1 MGTVTARQPKSVT
14 RRRHARRGAMLLVT
28 LVIIAVLTLIAADLA
43 YRMDAEVLGVRGLGD
58 LQQAR
63 TAAESGLSRAILL
76 LRDDRTNMDL
86 WYNNPA
92 SFRRVPVYMPAKMTG
107 EDSINAGSEA
117 ETDKETVPN
126 QEVWRYSIVAVEQV
140 GQDAED
146 AQIRYGITDEAGK
159 LNLNV
164 ATRAQIIR
172 LLDQFKHENISSQ
185 DLADCLLDWLDKDDV
200 QRSTKSAESR
210 HYMTRTPAYRAR
222 NGSLATIDELLMIKG
237 FNALLLY
244 GEDRNRNGW
253 LDENEDDG
261 EEGAFPPDNGDGK
274 LDRGLLNCVTI
285 FSWDWNLANDNK
297 ARVDINRTDFKNV
310 EKLPKEIQEELS
322 PEVIQFIADAKD
334 RGYRFRS
341 IGEIYNLQVY
351 EDGKTNYDKA
361 WRDFY
366 GTFRQETRQKS
377 PEEQAEE
384 EAGQE
389 AGGENGEGQNGQGQ
403 NGGGE
408 NGDGQNMDGGNQEEN
423 GENGGGPD
431 AENGEGGN
439 AGDRGGNRNNT
450 RGGERRGGNR
460 DEANADED
468 GENPPSN
475 GDSAEEDE
483 ANGPGRDKNR
493 GRRQQSV
500 RGADS
505 NTGGGRRAG
514 SGRNPGR
521 NNDENA
527 QDNDG
532 SDLTDLG
539 NDREGNNGGGRRGGS
554 GRNNGNENADE
565 NGGREGGR
573 NEEAGG
579 GRNGQAAGENADGE
593 NANGEN
599 NGEEGEGEEEEV
611 GKGTPI
617 VSPARP
623 EDMHVLFDR
632 LTVSRTP
639 VLAGQINV
647 NTAPL
652 QVLMSIV
659 GMTREEADAIVAR
672 RNQVEG
678 IEKRTPA
685 WLVANGALQPERF
698 AVLCNQFT
706 GRSIQFTID
715 VIGFADHTGTA
726 RRIQAVVE
734 MRGHMAQIKYYRDI
748 TGLGLGFPVK
758 DDERSEGLAF
768 SKVQP

>member
-1 MGTVTARQPKSVT
+1 
-14 RRRHARRGAMLLVT
+14 MLLVT

-43 YRMDAEVLGVRGLGD
+43 YRMDAEVLGVAGLGD

-63 TAAESGLSRAILL
+63 TAAESGLSRSILL
-76 LRDDRTNMDL
+76 LRNDRTNMDL

-92 SFRRVPVYMPAKMTG
+92 AFRRVPVYMPAKITG

-126 QEVWRYSIVAVEQV
+126 EQVWRYSLVAVEQI

-146 AQIRYGITDEAGK
+146 VQIRYGLTDEAGK
-159 LNLNV
+159 LNLNI

-172 LLDQFKHENISSQ
+172 LLDQFKHETMSSQ
-185 DLADCLLDWLDKDDV
+185 DLADCLLDWRDKDDI
-200 QRSTKSAESR
+200 QSSDKSAESR
-210 HYMTRTPAYRAR
+210 YYMTRKPAYRAR
-222 NGSLATIDELLMIKG
+222 NGPLATVDELLMIKG
-237 FNALLLY
+237 FDALLLY

-274 LDRGLLNCVTI
+274 LDRGLLTCVTI
-285 FSWDWNLANDNK
+285 YSWDWNLANDNK
-297 ARVDINRTDFKNV
+297 ARLDINSTDFKDV
-310 EKLPKEIQEELS
+310 EKLPKEIQEEVS
-322 PEVIQFIADAKD
+322 PEVLQFIADAKD
-334 RGYRFRS
+334 RGHRFRS

-361 WRDFY
+361 WKEFY
-366 GTFRQETRQKS
+366 QTFRQETRQKS
-377 PEEQAEE
+377 PEEQADQESE
-384 EAGQE
+384 QNEDGENGDGENSGGENGGENAGGE
-389 AGGENGEGQNGQGQ
+389 NAGGENGENGEGM
-403 NGGGE
+403 N
-408 NGDGQNMDGGNQEEN
+408 EEN
-423 GENGGGPD
+423 GENGED
-431 AENGEGGN
+431 QDGN
-439 AGDRGGNRNNT
+439 AGG
-450 RGGERRGGNR
+450 RRGGRNNGRNGDRRGNNR
-460 DEANADED
+460 DEANADENGEIPPPPDD
-468 GENPPSN
+468 GAAQ
-475 GDSAEEDE
+475 DEDE
-483 ANGPGRDKNR
+483 NGPGRDKNR

-500 RGADS
+500 RGGGANS
-505 NTGGGRRAG
+505 GGTNSGNSGTSGGGRRAG
-514 SGRNPGR
+514 SGRNQGG
-521 NNDENA
+521 NNDQNA
-527 QDNDG
+527 EDRDG

-539 NDREGNNGGGRRGGS
+539 NDRDQNNGNNRGGRRS
-554 GRNNGNENADE
+554 GRDGQENENA
-565 NGGREGGR
+565 
-573 NEEAGG
+573 
-579 GRNGQAAGENADGE
+579 NGQDGDDQGDENADGD
-593 NANGEN
+593 GEN
-599 NGEEGEGEEEEV
+599 MEGEEEEEV
-611 GKGTPI
+611 GQGTPI
-617 VSPARP
+617 TSPARP
-623 EDMHVLFDR
+623 EDMHVLMDR
-632 LTVSRTP
+632 LTVSRAP

-647 NTAPL
+647 NTAPP

-706 GRSIQFTID
+706 GRSIQFTAD